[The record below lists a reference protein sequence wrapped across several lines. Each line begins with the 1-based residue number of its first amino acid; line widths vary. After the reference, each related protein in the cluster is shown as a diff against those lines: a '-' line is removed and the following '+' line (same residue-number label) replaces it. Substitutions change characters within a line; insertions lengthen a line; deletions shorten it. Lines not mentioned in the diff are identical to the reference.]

1 MSVPAHPY
9 GVQPEGNLWLLE
21 PGAALAAKTARMSGL
36 GKLAELDD
44 LTVLRIC
51 SYAGPTMLAALCATS
66 NTLAAF
72 ASSEDFWQSACL
84 SRASGKGFADF
95 RKEPFTGFCGSSWKA
110 TYIASMRASAGIPA
124 PPLAATPLGR
134 GRGRVSVFSDTL
146 YNPHELIHTSTAFG
160 ASPSGPPCA
169 RIALAAKLDVPGF
182 ALTYE
187 AGAGLPVVLEGAGA
201 SAATSKTWDEASLR
215 EQLGDRVFHA
225 GGVNMRLHEY
235 FDYAH
240 TNNDVQPLY
249 CFDPTFARSAPELL
263 EAYEVPAYF
272 RDDLFSLLEASG
284 ARPDYRWLLIGG
296 LRSGQSWHKDPNGT
310 SAWNLTIRGR
320 KRWLLFPPNVT
331 PPGKIGVS
339 CS

>member
-1 MSVPAHPY
+1 MSVPPHPY

-21 PGAALAAKTARMSGL
+21 PGAALAAKTTRMSGL

-72 ASSEDFWQSACL
+72 ASSEEFWQSACL

-110 TYIASMRASAGIPA
+110 TYIASMRASADITA
-124 PPLAATPLGR
+124 PMAAPLKR
-134 GRGRVSVFSDTL
+134 NVSVFSDTL
-146 YNPHELIHTSTAFG
+146 YRPHEFIHTSTAFG
-160 ASPSGPPCA
+160 TSPSGPPCA
-169 RIALAAKLDVPGF
+169 RIAQDTVLDVPGF
-182 ALTYE
+182 SLTYE
-187 AGAGLPVVLEGAGA
+187 AGTGRPVVLEGAGA
-201 SAATSKTWDEASLR
+201 SAATCKTWDEASLR

-240 TNNDVQPLY
+240 TNNDDQPLY

-320 KRWLLFPPNVT
+320 KRWLFFPPNVT
-331 PPGKIGVS
+331 PPGKIGVT